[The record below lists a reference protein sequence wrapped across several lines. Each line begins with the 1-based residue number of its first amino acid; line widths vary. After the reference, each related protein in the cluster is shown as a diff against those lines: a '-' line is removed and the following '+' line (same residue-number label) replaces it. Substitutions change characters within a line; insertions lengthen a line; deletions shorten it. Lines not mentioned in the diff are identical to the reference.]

1 VSDPV
6 STPMPHRE
14 TPGADDH
21 ADDFVPAE
29 PLGATSAH
37 LKAVEA
43 RRITVDV
50 VDSEGPLPAPEAM
63 TQAPAAQTAVGELG
77 GLLPKDGSGGSAITV
92 MLALIAVAGGGAG
105 WKFYQSFAKQKHE
118 QRMKELELKEKRLEI
133 QSQSEDKK
141 DDHKAC
147 EAARAAD
154 RAALEAKIAE
164 LSAKLDAK
172 ASEEKPAPAPPTL
185 PDLPFDPEE
194 LNDRLE
200 QIERALK
207 KAPSKSKDSKKSKD
221 AKA

>member
-1 VSDPV
+1 
-6 STPMPHRE
+6 MPHRE

-105 WKFYQSFAKQKHE
+105 WRFYQSFAKQKHE
-118 QRMKELELKEKRLEI
+118 QRMKELELKEKKLEI
-133 QSQSEDKK
+133 QSEDKK

-154 RAALEAKIAE
+154 KAALEAKIAE

-172 ASEEKPAPAPPTL
+172 QAEAKAPEL
-185 PDLPFDPEE
+185 DLPFDPEE

-207 KAPSKSKDSKKSKD
+207 KAPSKPKDSKK
-221 AKA
+221 AKS